1 MEMEYGTPQHFMC
14 PISLQPMQD
23 PVTSP
28 TGISYDRRA
37 IHRWLAAGHSSCPV
51 TGHPLSLSDLTPN
64 LTLRRLIHSWHHSTT
79 TPFPV
84 ERSTPSPP
92 PLREVDDDDVV
103 ERLVMEMEGGGGGS
117 WCPPSCDLL
126 REAAAVA
133 AGSGVARRRM
143 VGAGVLRRVL
153 RLVVWCGGRGSS
165 SGEAAVMVEMF
176 DACLALFHALDVSA
190 DELRPLVADG
200 HDLVDAVTR
209 VMATLEAGDANATR
223 ARESAVRLLEAVTE
237 AADAPV
243 LERLSPEFFSAA
255 TAVVRDRG
263 AVSPG
268 AARAAVRALANAC
281 RARASGACRNRALA
295 VDAGAAREAIELEL
309 DAWSSPQAPGGRRAT
324 EAVMALL
331 AELCA
336 CAEGRAAV
344 ASHPAGITVVA
355 RRVLRVSAA
364 ADACAVR
371 VLAAVAGRAASPEV
385 LREMARVG
393 AVGKLC
399 CVLQA
404 ECDAGVKEAARAV
417 LRMHSGVWS
426 GSPCVSAYLLS
437 RYL

>member
-1 MEMEYGTPQHFMC
+1 MDYDTPQHFMC

-165 SGEAAVMVEMF
+165 SGEAAAMVEML

-243 LERLSPEFFSAA
+243 LERL
-255 TAVVRDRG
+255 
-263 AVSPG
+263 
-268 AARAAVRALANAC
+268 
-281 RARASGACRNRALA
+281 
-295 VDAGAAREAIELEL
+295 
-309 DAWSSPQAPGGRRAT
+309 
-324 EAVMALL
+324 
-331 AELCA
+331 
-336 CAEGRAAV
+336 
-344 ASHPAGITVVA
+344 
-355 RRVLRVSAA
+355 
-364 ADACAVR
+364 
-371 VLAAVAGRAASPEV
+371 
-385 LREMARVG
+385 
-393 AVGKLC
+393 
-399 CVLQA
+399 
-404 ECDAGVKEAARAV
+404 
-417 LRMHSGVWS
+417 
-426 GSPCVSAYLLS
+426 
-437 RYL
+437 